1 MSLSKPRPHLQEVSK
16 KELDGAMFVVTSLLN
31 QVNKDTKPMSAADIF
46 SFDWF
51 KDIDSGEARGWTHI
65 T

>member
-1 MSLSKPRPHLQEVSK
+1 MQEVSK